1 MSLLWL
7 INIMTATEITHV
19 FNLRN
24 SSMLS
29 CCSLLKMFGKILV
42 QVNEGLVNQHILTNG
57 ACGIIYC
64 KHGSFCELIVI
75 YILIWLNF
83 QICVESFSF
92 WLFLFS
98 LIHKMLQRE
107 PVHRAKLGDIL
118 NHKWL
123 CMGDYIAPSVPLISR
138 EHLSDDDH
146 NYLIEKMVEG
156 NIATKDEILQ

>member
-24 SSMLS
+24 SSMLTV
-29 CCSLLKMFGKILV
+29 K
-42 QVNEGLVNQHILTNG
+42 VNEGLVNQHILTNG

-83 QICVESFSF
+83 QICLESFSF
-92 WLFLFS
+92 WLFLFQFDTQNAS
-98 LIHKMLQRE
+98 ERTCPSCQTWGYSE
-107 PVHRAKLGDIL
+107 PQVVVYG
-118 NHKWL
+118 WL
-123 CMGDYIAPSVPLISR
+123 HSPFSAPHLKGTPLR
-138 EHLSDDDH
+138 WRP
-146 NYLIEKMVEG
+146 
-156 NIATKDEILQ
+156 

>member
-1 MSLLWL
+1 MMSSLWL

-24 SSMLS
+24 FSMLS

-83 QICVESFSF
+83 QICLESFSF
-92 WLFLFS
+92 WLFIFQFDTQNAS
-98 LIHKMLQRE
+98 ERTCPSCQTWGYSE
-107 PVHRAKLGDIL
+107 PQVVVYG
-118 NHKWL
+118 
-123 CMGDYIAPSVPLISR
+123 
-138 EHLSDDDH
+138 
-146 NYLIEKMVEG
+146 
-156 NIATKDEILQ
+156 